1 MGKSYLHICEV
12 FIIRRRLLLLLL
24 SLFYSARLFPN
35 KLFECV
41 CVCVC
46 VGGGKVVGVNNGKVL
61 PMLISLTAPAP
72 ASRASHAPMPLIFV
86 SMTRE
91 MTVIR
96 RRAGLIVLVFVWL
109 RQVSIERRRCVGYGE
124 SRDLVED
131 SLLVEVTA
139 YSRLE
144 IQRGRVGFYAR
155 VMGLVGAGEVLG
167 LEGGKV

>member
-41 CVCVC
+41 CVCV
-46 VGGGKVVGVNNGKVL
+46 GGGKVVGVNNGKVL
-61 PMLISLTAPAP
+61 PMLISLTGPAP

-109 RQVSIERRRCVGYGE
+109 RQVSIERRCVGYGE

-131 SLLVEVTA
+131 SLLVEVT
-139 YSRLE
+139 
-144 IQRGRVGFYAR
+144 G
-155 VMGLVGAGEVLG
+155 
-167 LEGGKV
+167 